1 MFPQEEAAKDCQ
13 KKNLLKFHNKPL
25 IAWSIEAGIKSK
37 YIDKVIVSS
46 DNDKILNVSKDYR
59 SNIIKRPKKF
69 SNDKSK
75 IFHTIKHVLD
85 REKKYDYVVL
95 LQPTS
100 PLRNYKHIDEAI
112 KFLNAKKA
120 DAIISVREVNHN
132 PLWCNVLPANKSLV
146 NFIKKKTK
154 GIRSQDLKKFY
165 KINGAIYICKVDK
178 FLKEKGF
185 FLKKS
190 IYAFIMN
197 KASSIDIDD
206 NFDFM
211 FASFLKKNKMK

>member
-1 MFPQEEAAKDCQ
+1 MYRSKTYLAIIPARGGSKRLP

-25 IAWSIEAGIKSK
+25 IAWSIEAGVKSK

-46 DNDKILNVSKDYR
+46 DNDKILNVSKDYG

-112 KFLNAKKA
+112 KFLNTKKA

-132 PLWCNVLPANKSLV
+132 PLWCNVLPVNKSLV
-146 NFIKKKTK
+146 NFIKKKNK
-154 GIRSQDLKKFY
+154 RYAKSRFKK
-165 KINGAIYICKVDK
+165 I
-178 FLKEKGF
+178 L
-185 FLKKS
+185 
-190 IYAFIMN
+190 
-197 KASSIDIDD
+197 
-206 NFDFM
+206 
-211 FASFLKKNKMK
+211 